1 MFADTEMED
10 IRVIFIFSPLIE
22 ICLWVVSTDEDLL
35 NQCYC
40 KKKNWS
46 KK

>member
-22 ICLWVVSTDEDLL
+22 ICLWVVSTDEV
-35 NQCYC
+35 
-40 KKKNWS
+40 S
-46 KK
+46 